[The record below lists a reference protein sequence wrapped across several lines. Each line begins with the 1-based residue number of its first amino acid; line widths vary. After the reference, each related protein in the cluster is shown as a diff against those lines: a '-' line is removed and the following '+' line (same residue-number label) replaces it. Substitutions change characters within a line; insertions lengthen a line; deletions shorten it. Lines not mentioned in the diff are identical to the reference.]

1 MICWPRSSRS
11 PAWSPLRKM
20 DEPLI
25 RPYIPPGMEDMTN
38 EALCEL
44 AQRGDEDAVN
54 YLIWG
59 NEMFLVQIA
68 GELHRTLFTHSH
80 DFSVDMKDLLQVAR
94 LGFWKAIET
103 FDPSRGAKLTT
114 YARTVISNRILDF
127 KEHYDVE
134 TEFEQEVV
142 FRLEGKKE
150 DDESFSGKENYFGV
164 KVRRKRGKLIRPP
177 EALLIR
183 EETKDEIACTVSS
196 LPPRARVYLCYRFG
210 YPDDEERS
218 VKETAE
224 HFSIRAIRA
233 EKIEAAALSALRE
246 SLPWGRDVSE
256 AYCVQTGSGLC
267 AAIPNT
273 VSL

>member
-1 MICWPRSSRS
+1 
-11 PAWSPLRKM
+11 M
-20 DEPLI
+20 DEPII
-25 RPYIPPGMEDMTN
+25 RPYVPPDMEAMTN
-38 EALCEL
+38 EDLCVL
-44 AQRGDEDAVN
+44 AQRGSEDAVN
-54 YLIWG
+54 VLIYR

-94 LGFWKAIET
+94 LAFWKAIET

-114 YARTVISNRILDF
+114 YARTVIWNRILDF

-142 FRLEGKKE
+142 SRLEGKQKDEE
-150 DDESFSGKENYFGV
+150 DFSGKENYFGV
-164 KVRRKRGKLIRPP
+164 NVRRKRGKLIRPP

-183 EETKDEIACTVSS
+183 EETKEEIACTVSS
-196 LPPRARVYLCYRFG
+196 LPPRERVYLCYRFG

-233 EKIEAAALSALRE
+233 EKIEAAALAALRKG
-246 SLPWGRDVSE
+246 LPWGKDVSE
-256 AYCVQTGSGLC
+256 ADYIRNNSELRAKALVLS
-267 AAIPNT
+267 T
-273 VSL
+273 VSF

>member
-1 MICWPRSSRS
+1 
-11 PAWSPLRKM
+11 M
-20 DEPLI
+20 DEPII

-54 YLIWG
+54 VLIWR

-94 LGFWKAIET
+94 LAFWKAIET

-114 YARTVISNRILDF
+114 YARTVIWNRILDF

-134 TEFEQEVV
+134 TEFEQELVS
-142 FRLEGKKE
+142 RLEGKEE
-150 DDESFSGKENYFGV
+150 DNESFSSKENYFGV
-164 KVRRKRGKLIRPP
+164 NVCRKKGKLIRPP

-183 EETKDEIACTVSS
+183 EETKEEIAYTVSS
-196 LPPRARVYLCYRFG
+196 LSPRERVYLCYRFG
-210 YPDDEERS
+210 YPDDDERS
-218 VKETAE
+218 LKETAE

-233 EKIEAAALSALRE
+233 EKIEAAALAAFRKG
-246 SLPWGRDVSE
+246 LPWGSDISE
-256 AYCVQTGSGLC
+256 ADCMKGGGGLC
-267 AAIPNT
+267 TAIPNT
-273 VSL
+273 VSF

>member
-1 MICWPRSSRS
+1 
-11 PAWSPLRKM
+11 M
-20 DEPLI
+20 DEPII
-25 RPYIPPGMEDMTN
+25 RPYVPPGMEDMTN
-38 EALCEL
+38 EAICEL
-44 AQRGDEDAVN
+44 AQRGDEDTAN
-54 YLIWG
+54 YLIWR

-80 DFSVDMKDLLQVAR
+80 DFSVDMKDLLQVAC
-94 LGFWKAIET
+94 LAFWKAIET

-114 YARTVISNRILDF
+114 YSRTVVQNMILSY

-134 TEFEQEVV
+134 TKFEQEHVS
-142 FRLEGKKE
+142 RLEGKKE

-164 KVRRKRGKLIRPP
+164 KVRRKKSKLIRPP

-183 EETKDEIACTVSS
+183 EETKEEIACTVAA
-196 LPPRARVYLCYRFG
+196 LPPRERVYLCYRFG

-233 EKIEAAALSALRE
+233 EKIEAAALATLRRA
-246 SLPWGRDVSE
+246 LPWGSDVSE
-256 AYCVQTGSGLC
+256 AECLQIDGALREKLVLTGNER
-267 AAIPNT
+267 PF
-273 VSL
+273 

>member
-1 MICWPRSSRS
+1 
-11 PAWSPLRKM
+11 M

-44 AQRGDEDAVN
+44 AQRDDEDAVN
-54 YLIWG
+54 YLIWR

-94 LGFWKAIET
+94 LAFWKAIDT
-103 FDPSRGAKLTT
+103 FDPSRGAKLTS
-114 YARTVISNRILDF
+114 YARTVVQNTILGY

-134 TEFEQEVV
+134 TKFEQELVS
-142 FRLEGKKE
+142 RLEGKKE
-150 DDESFSGKENYFGV
+150 DDESFSGKENHFGV
-164 KVRRKRGKLIRPP
+164 KASRKNGKLIRPP

-183 EETKDEIACTVSS
+183 KETKAEIARSVAS
-196 LPPRARVYLCYRFG
+196 LQPRERVYLCYRFG

-218 VKETAE
+218 VKDTAE

-233 EKIEAAALSALRE
+233 EKIEAAALASLRNG
-246 SLPWGRDVSE
+246 LPWGSDVSE
-256 AYCVQTGSGLC
+256 ADCMQTCSGLR
-267 AAIPNT
+267 AVIANT
-273 VSL
+273 VSF